1 MSTDAELRDML
12 KRLSTCEN
20 EINVVKN
27 RLHETENENA
37 ELRKAL
43 EALTVKAHHPHHWW
57 NIGAQRKASQHSM
70 VHAARR
76 GPPSDRY
83 MELVYHRIHSRQ
95 KTPIYKCH
103 LCNKSEIKGDL
114 AAHKHINNSKH
125 LTKLDSI
132 PAEFKVRN
140 NNSHAHSDSLLVSTP
155 GCPVMHCTACNEDLL
170 GREAV
175 LKHLESQR
183 HTS

>member
-1 MSTDAELRDML
+1 MQA
-12 KRLSTCEN
+12 
-20 EINVVKN
+20 V
-27 RLHETENENA
+27 
-37 ELRKAL
+37 
-43 EALTVKAHHPHHWW
+43 
-57 NIGAQRKASQHSM
+57 
-70 VHAARR
+70 RR

-95 KTPIYKCH
+95 RTPIYKCH

-140 NNSHAHSDSLLVSTP
+140 NNSHAHSESILVSTP
-155 GCPVMHCTACNEDLL
+155 GCPVLHCTVCNEDLL

-183 HTS
+183 HASNAQASQHAGKRLVDCIHPTQFPGLLQCEVCDQKFEDNEVLIVKHAFGGDHMKKQLRWYRITSG